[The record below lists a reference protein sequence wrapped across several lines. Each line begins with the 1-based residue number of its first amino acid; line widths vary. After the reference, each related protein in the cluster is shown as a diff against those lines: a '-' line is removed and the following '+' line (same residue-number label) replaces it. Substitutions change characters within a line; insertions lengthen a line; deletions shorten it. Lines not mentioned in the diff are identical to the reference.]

1 MVIDLTKGLRSSFF
15 RFLASGAFNTAVT
28 YGVYLMLL
36 QILPYFASYSIAFA
50 LGVALAYALNRY
62 VVFKA
67 SGGRY
72 GPLLVLLIYL
82 GQFVLG
88 LGLVVIWVQ
97 WLAGAAAL
105 APLFSI
111 AISLPLTFSLNRMVF
126 QRGKILS

>member
-1 MVIDLTKGLRSSFF
+1 M

-28 YGVYLMLL
+28 YGVYLVLL
-36 QILPYFASYSIAFA
+36 QVLSYLVSYSIAFA
-50 LGVALAYALNRY
+50 LGIGLAYVLNRY
-62 VVFKA
+62 VVFGA

-88 LGLVVIWVQ
+88 LGLVSVWVQ
-97 WLAGAAAL
+97 WLTGPEAL

-111 AISLPLTFSLNRMVF
+111 AISLPLTFLLNRMVF
-126 QRGKILS
+126 RQGKTLP